1 LTCVLAGGHN
11 SGVVDR
17 VRRHRRGSSRLALG
31 LLILTAELAGRSL
44 THRINVGSHV
54 GPVSYAENSY
64 YPFLLAFVKTGIALL
79 AARVAWRFAR
89 AFAAARSVGASPTRG
104 ARVSLGLSW
113 RLWLG
118 CFLGTATVY
127 LVQTDAETVA
137 SGRWPLLFP
146 WLHSSAL
153 PVFAVL
159 AVLVAVLY
167 RAVRELLLDVERIA
181 AVAVARART
190 RGGRKPPGVTPR
202 ADVGDHG
209 PRSRFGLAF
218 ESRPPPLPA

>member
-1 LTCVLAGGHN
+1 MA
-11 SGVVDR
+11 DR
-17 VRRHRRGSSRLALG
+17 VRRHRRLSSGLALG

-44 THRINVGSHV
+44 THRLDVGRHV
-54 GPVSYAENSY
+54 GPLSYASDSY
-64 YPFLLAFVKTGIALL
+64 YPFLLAFVKTAIALL
-79 AARVAWRFAR
+79 AARIAWRFAR
-89 AFAAARSVGASPTRG
+89 AIVTARRAGASPTRG

-127 LVQTDAETVA
+127 LVQTDAETIA

-146 WLHSSAL
+146 WLHTSAL

-167 RAVRELLLDVERIA
+167 RAVRGLLADVERIA
-181 AVAVARART
+181 AVAVARAQKLAGAAR
-190 RGGRKPPGVTPR
+190 RAPR
-202 ADVGDHG
+202 PRPDEGDHG

-218 ESRPPPLPA
+218 ESRPPPVVA